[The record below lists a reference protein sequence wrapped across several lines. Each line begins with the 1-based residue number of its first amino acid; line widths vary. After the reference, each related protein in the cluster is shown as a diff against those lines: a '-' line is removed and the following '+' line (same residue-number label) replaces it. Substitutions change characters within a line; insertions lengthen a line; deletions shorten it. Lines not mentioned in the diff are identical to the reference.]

1 MPKEAKLFILKFL
14 ILYVLKQKPTVYLQ
28 SICNQLH
35 FCNFL
40 YLCGACWTNETWLFN
55 YAFDYKCFK
64 VIVNNSVSGQ
74 IQTRKL
80 KCLKVTSAK
89 TMINSESEE
98 AETQFK
104 IYFISGEIPAPF
116 LIFIFHQLLNLW
128 RHGKYYHTKWSRF
141 LNIS

>member
-1 MPKEAKLFILKFL
+1 M
-14 ILYVLKQKPTVYLQ
+14 VLVE
-28 SICNQLH
+28 I
-35 FCNFL
+35 
-40 YLCGACWTNETWLFN
+40 WLFN

-64 VIVNNSVSGQ
+64 VIVNKSVSGQ

-104 IYFISGEIPAPF
+104 IFFYFRGDSGSILDFHIPSTFKFVAT
-116 LIFIFHQLLNLW
+116 W
-128 RHGKYYHTKWSRF
+128 
-141 LNIS
+141 